1 MYIAIEGP
9 KGSGKSTLLE
19 RLPQRL
25 REYGV
30 EVTMLCPT
38 RPIPGAHPLEQL
50 AANSVDDVLR
60 ERLYAARSNY
70 HAAQVPPDAQL
81 VLGDRSILTSYAT
94 RWDRVPAIQRHLCIE
109 RVDAMENLIGR
120 PDHVILLNVP
130 EDQLLAR
137 LQART
142 DRSYGK
148 QDETPERLCSAMAA
162 YSEMRERRV
171 ELGLES
177 IVWHHID
184 AAASPAEVMARVL
197 ARLLEIISRA
207 QRLKSAA

>member
-9 KGSGKSTLLE
+9 KGCGKSALLE

-30 EVTMLCPT
+30 DVVMLCPT
-38 RPIPGAHPLEQL
+38 RPIPVAHPLERL
-50 AANSVDDVLR
+50 AANSDDDALR

-70 HAAQVPPDAQL
+70 HAAQIPPGTQL

-94 RWDRVPAIQRHLCIE
+94 RWDRFSATQRHLCIE

-120 PDHVILLNVP
+120 PDHVILLNVS
-130 EDQLLAR
+130 EEQLLAR
-137 LQART
+137 LQARLG
-142 DRSYGK
+142 RRYGK
-148 QDETPERLCSAMAA
+148 QDETPERLRSALAA
-162 YSEMRERRV
+162 YSEMRERRA

-177 IVWHHID
+177 IVWHDID
-184 AAASPAEVMARVL
+184 AGASPTVVMARVVV
-197 ARLLEIISRA
+197 RILEIISRA